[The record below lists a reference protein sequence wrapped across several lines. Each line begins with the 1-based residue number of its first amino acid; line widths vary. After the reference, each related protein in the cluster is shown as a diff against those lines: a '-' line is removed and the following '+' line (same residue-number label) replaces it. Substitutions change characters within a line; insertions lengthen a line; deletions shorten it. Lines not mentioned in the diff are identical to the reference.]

1 MTIDTKYMQMDLF
14 NYTPPVFNTNVT
26 TGWTMPAIFNF
37 DLPVFTNWTMP
48 SFNFLNFDF
57 NNFNFPQF
65 TFNTT
70 PNFQFNFDSGSLN
83 SPKFN
88 FTASNIN
95 KTNFTFKKAVSGNV
109 DNSYLTLTK
118 SAAYQKALSDTN
130 LEKLS
135 GGKNWEVAES
145 SFITDIPFAKKGT
158 GAILDKV
165 GGLIGEKLVIT
176 SALGTGEANNPHAKG
191 GYASH
196 HNAEN
201 PKLDIRINGNGQEL
215 AQKLRNTGYFSRVSI
230 ESDHLDVQIDPEKFK
245 SFEAVA

>member
-1 MTIDTKYMQMDLF
+1 MSFDPIKIKSFDTANWQNMS
-14 NYTPPVFNTNVT
+14 NTS
-26 TGWTMPAIFNF
+26 
-37 DLPVFTNWTMP
+37 WTMP
-48 SFNFLNFDF
+48 SWLNFEMPVF
-57 NNFNFPQF
+57 MTNFTLPSFWGFNNNFNFD
-65 TFNTT
+65 
-70 PNFQFNFDSGSLN
+70 NFSLWGNNFNFNFKFDQPDSSVWN
-83 SPKFN
+83 FSKMKFTVPSAPKV
-88 FTASNIN
+88 
-95 KTNFTFKKAVSGNV
+95 KTTYSRSVSGAVN
-109 DNSYLTLTK
+109 NGYSTLSQ

-130 LEKLS
+130 LERLS

-165 GGLIGEKLVIT
+165 GSIIGEKLVIT